1 MNELTDA
8 LKTAENNLEQALANA
23 NYWRGVADG
32 LKHAIKIQQT
42 AIFEDGNRDSGSSD
56 DTEDNEANNG
66 AAAT

>member
-32 LKHAIKIQQT
+32 LKHAIKIQRA
-42 AIFEDGNRDSGSSD
+42 AIFEDGAGSSD
-56 DTEDNEANNG
+56 DTENNS
-66 AAAT
+66 ATALMDEWQ